1 MDIFYIMFD
10 CVVVGI
16 IASEASEKK
25 TNKNPRESRGGS
37 VVRFVTALRPS
48 LTASSPNLTFALF
61 SLNKITY
68 ASVSGNFIIY

>member
-1 MDIFYIMFD
+1 MASAKRDRPIYLPYTAVVFMREDMDIFYIMFD

-37 VVRFVTALRPS
+37 V
-48 LTASSPNLTFALF
+48 
-61 SLNKITY
+61 
-68 ASVSGNFIIY
+68 